1 MCIDGAKVWK
11 RFNHQYGNGQNDN
24 QERDDGVHLQRE
36 EEFIT
41 LQAATNFTLH
51 VLFFQKFTNDVNI
64 LIL

>member
-11 RFNHQYGNGQNDN
+11 SFNHQYGNGQNDN

-51 VLFFQKFTNDVNI
+51 VLFF
-64 LIL
+64 